1 MCAFDQMKRKIKN
14 SLYKTM
20 ECVQC
25 ISVYRLFLELNCI
38 LVIKVYLSILKI
50 YTICHVLTLNLA
62 SQ

>member
-25 ISVYRLFLELNCI
+25 ISVYRLFLEFNCI
-38 LVIKVYLSILKI
+38 VVINISIYIKNIYHLS
-50 YTICHVLTLNLA
+50 CFD
-62 SQ
+62 S